1 MTIATVAEK
10 SNVFVQQGVS
20 WEQFK
25 AIQTIF
31 DELPNVRLSYCDG
44 VLEFVTL
51 SKDHEAIC
59 VILTLLLGIYFEER
73 EIEFFPSG
81 AYSQIVEGK
90 TEFQADLSYCFGTD
104 KPVSDLSI
112 EVIFTSGSINKL
124 KKYQIKGVPE
134 VWFWE
139 DGVFSLYRLRAD
151 GYEQIDHSEL
161 LPGLNLDLL
170 ARCLLIDSKIQ
181 AMKEFRQGL
190 QNR

>member
-10 SNVFVQQGVS
+10 SNIFVQQGVS

-25 AIQTIF
+25 AIQAVF
-31 DELPNVRLSYCDG
+31 EELPNVRLSYCER
-44 VLEFVTL
+44 VLEFVTI
-51 SKDHEAIC
+51 SKDHEIICAILG
-59 VILTLLLGIYFEER
+59 ILLSIYFEER

-81 AYSQIVEGK
+81 SYSQIVEGK

-112 EVIFTSGSINKL
+112 EIIFTSGSIHKL

-139 DGVFSLYRLRAD
+139 DGLFSLYRLRSD
-151 GYEQIDHSEL
+151 RYEQIDQSEL
-161 LPGLNLDLL
+161 LSDLNFD
-170 ARCLLIDSKIQ
+170 
-181 AMKEFRQGL
+181 
-190 QNR
+190 